1 MASTKT
7 DSLRRTVLD
16 AAVAISAANGPDAIS
31 MREVARKA
39 GVSHQAPYHHF
50 TDRSGIFA
58 AICEEGFRQLS
69 EALLAPR
76 PTVDSTMCEA
86 YVHFAL
92 QNPGH
97 FRVMMRNDLC
107 QLADYPTARKEAD
120 RAFDIL
126 VDEVKLLLGDS
137 TDSADSAVVKTQTAY
152 MWSVGHGLATLLL
165 DGPLEIKLEGIDDMN
180 AFIHQVSRTAVAS
193 IHK

>member
-1 MASTKT
+1 MASTKSE
-7 DSLRRTVLD
+7 SLRRTVLD
-16 AAVAISAANGPDAIS
+16 AAVAISAASGPDAIS
-31 MREVARKA
+31 MREVAREA

-58 AICEEGFRQLS
+58 AICEEGFRHLS

-76 PTVDSTMCEA
+76 PSIDSNMCES

-107 QLADYPTARKEAD
+107 QLANYPSAAFEAN

-126 VDEVKLLLGDS
+126 VDEVKLLLGEG
-137 TDSADSAVVKTQTAY
+137 ADNEVVKTQTAY

-180 AFIHQVSRTAVAS
+180 AFIHQVSRTPVAS
-193 IHK
+193 IRK

>member
-1 MASTKT
+1 MASPKSE
-7 DSLRRTVLD
+7 SLRRTVLD
-16 AAVAISAANGPDAIS
+16 AAVAISAASGPDAIS
-31 MREVARKA
+31 MREVAREA

-50 TDRSGIFA
+50 IDRSGIFA
-58 AICEEGFRQLS
+58 AICEEGFRKLS
-69 EALLAPR
+69 EVLLAPR
-76 PTVDSTMCEA
+76 PSIDSNMCES

-107 QLADYPTARKEAD
+107 QLADYPSAAFEAN

-126 VDEVKLLLGDS
+126 VDEVKSLLGEGAGEE
-137 TDSADSAVVKTQTAY
+137 TVKTQTAY

-165 DGPLEIKLEGIDDMN
+165 DGPLELKLEGIDDMN

-193 IHK
+193 IRA

>member
-1 MASTKT
+1 MASTKSE
-7 DSLRRTVLD
+7 SLRRTVLD
-16 AAVAISAANGPDAIS
+16 AAVAISAASGPDAIS
-31 MREVARKA
+31 MREVAREA

-58 AICEEGFRQLS
+58 AICEEGFRHLS

-76 PTVDSTMCEA
+76 PSIDSNMCES

-107 QLADYPTARKEAD
+107 QLANYPSAAFEAN

-126 VDEVKLLLGDS
+126 VDEVKLLLGEG
-137 TDSADSAVVKTQTAY
+137 ADNEVVKTQTAY

-165 DGPLEIKLEGIDDMN
+165 DGPLEVKLEGIDDMN

-193 IHK
+193 IRA

>member
-1 MASTKT
+1 MSSLKSE
-7 DSLRRTVLD
+7 SLRRTVLD
-16 AAVAISAANGPDAIS
+16 AAVAISAASGPDGIS
-31 MREVARKA
+31 MREVAREA

-76 PTVDSTMCEA
+76 PSNDSNMCES

-92 QNPGH
+92 QHPGH

-107 QLADYPTARKEAD
+107 QLADYPSARMEAD

-126 VDEVKLLLGDS
+126 VDEVKALLGEGASDEI
-137 TDSADSAVVKTQTAY
+137 VKTQTAY
-152 MWSVGHGLATLLL
+152 LEPVTPALVMPTLAFRMN
-165 DGPLEIKLEGIDDMN
+165 DKKLNVTFCPFMCECLSLGEL
-180 AFIHQVSRTAVAS
+180 AV
-193 IHK
+193 HDRH

>member
-1 MASTKT
+1 MASPKSE
-7 DSLRRTVLD
+7 SLRRTVLD
-16 AAVAISAANGPDAIS
+16 AAVAISAASGPDAIS
-31 MREVARKA
+31 MREVAREA

-76 PTVDSTMCEA
+76 PSIDSNMCES

-107 QLADYPTARKEAD
+107 QLADYPNARIEAD
-120 RAFDIL
+120 SAFDIL
-126 VDEVKLLLGDS
+126 VDEVK
-137 TDSADSAVVKTQTAY
+137 
-152 MWSVGHGLATLLL
+152 
-165 DGPLEIKLEGIDDMN
+165 
-180 AFIHQVSRTAVAS
+180 
-193 IHK
+193 

>member
-1 MASTKT
+1 MASTKSE
-7 DSLRRTVLD
+7 SLRRTVLD
-16 AAVAISAANGPDAIS
+16 AAVAISAASGPDAIS
-31 MREVARKA
+31 MREVAREA

-58 AICEEGFRQLS
+58 AICEEGFRHLS

-76 PTVDSTMCEA
+76 PSIDSNMCES

-107 QLADYPTARKEAD
+107 QLANYPSAAFEAN

-126 VDEVKLLLGDS
+126 VDEVKLLLGEG
-137 TDSADSAVVKTQTAY
+137 ADNEVVKTQTAY

-165 DGPLEIKLEGIDDMN
+165 DGPLELKLEGIDDMN
-180 AFIHQVSRTAVAS
+180 AFIQRVSRIAVMS

>member
-1 MASTKT
+1 MASTKSE
-7 DSLRRTVLD
+7 SLRRTVLD
-16 AAVAISAANGPDAIS
+16 AAVAISAASGPDAIS

-50 TDRSGIFA
+50 IDRSGIFA

-69 EALLAPR
+69 ESLLAPR
-76 PTVDSTMCEA
+76 PSIDSNMCES

-107 QLADYPTARKEAD
+107 QLANYPSAAFEAN

-126 VDEVKLLLGDS
+126 VDEVKLLLGEG
-137 TDSADSAVVKTQTAY
+137 ADNEVVKTQTAY

-165 DGPLEIKLEGIDDMN
+165 DGPLELKLEGIDDMN

-193 IHK
+193 IRA

>member
-69 EALLAPR
+69 EALSAPR
-76 PTVDSTMCEA
+76 PSVDSNMCEA

-92 QNPGH
+92 QHPGH

-107 QLADYPTARKEAD
+107 QLTDYPTARKEAD
-120 RAFDIL
+120 RAFQIL
-126 VDEVKLLLGDS
+126 VDEVKVLLGDS
-137 TDSADSAVVKTQTAY
+137 AASDVVKTQTAY

-193 IHK
+193 IHA

>member
-1 MASTKT
+1 MASTKSE
-7 DSLRRTVLD
+7 SLRRTVLD
-16 AAVAISAANGPDAIS
+16 AAVAISAASGPDAIS
-31 MREVARKA
+31 MREVAREA

-58 AICEEGFRQLS
+58 AICEEGFRHLS

-76 PTVDSTMCEA
+76 PSIDSNMCES

-107 QLADYPTARKEAD
+107 QLANYPSAAFEAN

-126 VDEVKLLLGDS
+126 VDEVKLLLGEG
-137 TDSADSAVVKTQTAY
+137 ADNEVIKTQTAY

-165 DGPLEIKLEGIDDMN
+165 DGPLELKLEGIDDMN

-193 IHK
+193 IRA

>member
-1 MASTKT
+1 MASTKSE
-7 DSLRRTVLD
+7 SLRRTVLD
-16 AAVAISAANGPDAIS
+16 AAVAISAASGPDAIS
-31 MREVARKA
+31 MREVAREA

-58 AICEEGFRQLS
+58 AICEEGFRHLS

-76 PTVDSTMCEA
+76 PSIDSNMCES

-107 QLADYPTARKEAD
+107 QLANYPSAAFEAN

-126 VDEVKLLLGDS
+126 VDEVKSLLGEG
-137 TDSADSAVVKTQTAY
+137 ADNEVVKTQTAY

-165 DGPLEIKLEGIDDMN
+165 DGPLELKLEGIDDMN

-193 IHK
+193 IRA

>member
-1 MASTKT
+1 MALTKT

-69 EALLAPR
+69 EDLL
-76 PTVDSTMCEA
+76 TQMCA
-86 YVHFAL
+86 S
-92 QNPGH
+92 
-97 FRVMMRNDLC
+97 RMC
-107 QLADYPTARKEAD
+107 
-120 RAFDIL
+120 
-126 VDEVKLLLGDS
+126 
-137 TDSADSAVVKTQTAY
+137 
-152 MWSVGHGLATLLL
+152 TLLCKTL
-165 DGPLEIKLEGIDDMN
+165 GI
-180 AFIHQVSRTAVAS
+180 FES
-193 IHK
+193 

>member
-76 PTVDSTMCEA
+76 PSVDSTMCEA

-92 QNPGH
+92 QHPGH

-107 QLADYPTARKEAD
+107 QLTDYPSAREEAD
-120 RAFDIL
+120 RAFEIL
-126 VDEVKLLLGDS
+126 VDEVKALLGDS
-137 TDSADSAVVKTQTAY
+137 AASDVVKTQTAY

>member
-1 MASTKT
+1 MASPKSE
-7 DSLRRTVLD
+7 SLRRTVLD

-31 MREVARKA
+31 MREVAREA

-50 TDRSGIFA
+50 IDRSGIFA

-76 PTVDSTMCEA
+76 PSIDSNMCES

-107 QLADYPTARKEAD
+107 QLADYPSARIEAD
-120 RAFDIL
+120 RAFEIL
-126 VDEVKLLLGDS
+126 VDEVKSLLGEG
-137 TDSADSAVVKTQTAY
+137 ADNEVVKTQTAY

-165 DGPLEIKLEGIDDMN
+165 DGPLELKLEGIDDMN

-193 IHK
+193 IRA

>member
-1 MASTKT
+1 MASTKSE
-7 DSLRRTVLD
+7 SLRRTVLD
-16 AAVAISAANGPDAIS
+16 AAVAISAVSGPDAIS
-31 MREVARKA
+31 MREVAREA

-50 TDRSGIFA
+50 IDRSGIFA
-58 AICEEGFRQLS
+58 AICEEGFRELS
-69 EALLAPR
+69 EALLADR
-76 PTVDSTMCEA
+76 STNDSTMCEA

-107 QLADYPTARKEAD
+107 QLANYPSAAFEAN

-126 VDEVKLLLGDS
+126 VDEVKLLLGEG
-137 TDSADSAVVKTQTAY
+137 ADNDIVKTQTAY

-165 DGPLEIKLEGIDDMN
+165 DGPLELKLEGIDDMN
-180 AFIHQVSRTAVAS
+180 AFIQRVSRIAVMS